1 MPKVLPWE
9 PVAMASLSY
18 ATSKL
23 SSLEPS
29 LQVTTF
35 LSWSIA
41 SASAAKYLFCTE
53 HNVLEYLELSLQ
65 HDRYAYPE
73 EPARQIC
80 H

>member
-1 MPKVLPWE
+1 MPKVLPWD

-41 SASAAKYLFCTE
+41 SASAEKYLFCKV
-53 HNVLEYLELSLQ
+53 HNALAGFKLPITV
-65 HDRYAYPE
+65 
-73 EPARQIC
+73 
-80 H
+80 